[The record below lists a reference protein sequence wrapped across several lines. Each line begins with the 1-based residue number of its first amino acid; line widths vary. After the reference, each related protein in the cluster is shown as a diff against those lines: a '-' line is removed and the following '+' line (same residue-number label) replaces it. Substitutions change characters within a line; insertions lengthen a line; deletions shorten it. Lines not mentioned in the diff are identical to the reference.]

1 MDQVISK
8 IKLIFINNYLLIT
21 DKRNH
26 FLVYLKFLIGFV
38 LAMGSQCY
46 RSKCSKVEFC
56 CIKIIRD
63 TNGEED
69 LDRQSPISPIQSSI
83 SNGRL

>member
-1 MDQVISK
+1 MHIIILYNNMPLSE
-8 IKLIFINNYLLIT
+8 IFYTSLYT
-21 DKRNH
+21 S
-26 FLVYLKFLIGFV
+26 LIGFV

-63 TNGEED
+63 TAGEEQ
-69 LDRQSPISPIQSSI
+69 LDAQQPRNPIL
-83 SNGRL
+83 SNNNL

>member
-1 MDQVISK
+1 MPLSE
-8 IKLIFINNYLLIT
+8 IFYTSLYT
-21 DKRNH
+21 S
-26 FLVYLKFLIGFV
+26 LIGFV

-56 CIKIIRD
+56 CIKIVRD

-69 LDRQSPISPIQSSI
+69 LDRQSPSPIQSPI
-83 SNGRL
+83 SNARL

>member
-1 MDQVISK
+1 MPLSE
-8 IKLIFINNYLLIT
+8 IFYTSLYT
-21 DKRNH
+21 S
-26 FLVYLKFLIGFV
+26 LIGFV
-38 LAMGSQCY
+38 LALGSQCY

-69 LDRQSPISPIQSSI
+69 LDRQSPIPIQSPI
-83 SNGRL
+83 SNARL

>member
-1 MDQVISK
+1 MVLSE
-8 IKLIFINNYLLIT
+8 IFYTSLYT
-21 DKRNH
+21 S
-26 FLVYLKFLIGFV
+26 LIGFV

-69 LDRQSPISPIQSSI
+69 LDRQSPIQSPI
-83 SNGRL
+83 SNARL

>member
-1 MDQVISK
+1 MHIIILYNNMPLSE
-8 IKLIFINNYLLIT
+8 IFYTSLYT
-21 DKRNH
+21 S
-26 FLVYLKFLIGFV
+26 LIGFV

-63 TNGEED
+63 THGEED
-69 LDRQSPISPIQSSI
+69 LDRQSPIPIQSPI
-83 SNGRL
+83 SNARL

>member
-1 MDQVISK
+1 MHIIILYNNMPLSE
-8 IKLIFINNYLLIT
+8 IFYTSLYT
-21 DKRNH
+21 S
-26 FLVYLKFLIGFV
+26 LIGFV
-38 LAMGSQCY
+38 LVMGSQCY

-69 LDRQSPISPIQSSI
+69 LDRQSPIQSPI
-83 SNGRL
+83 SNTRL